1 MKKLDDKKLVAVYT
15 NIGRG
20 HPNYLDSTLRAIE
33 HKLEKLPRNIKIIS
47 VFDVSKGISL
57 FGWKTVRRIYRSG
70 AQGGLASFLYNKARG
85 PRSDGGQKNKTIK
98 VLGKSLRKNFEGYNG
113 IVMVAH
119 PILTQILGQVCRVYY
134 IHGEVAS
141 PLEFDIFRSEK
152 IFVPLQE
159 TAESFISMGI
169 PEDRIIVTGLML
181 EPELA
186 AKSDLIKAE
195 RLNRLEAGKRATI
208 GFFNSGA
215 YPKPHVWQIIEC
227 AEHMLKKNLGNIII
241 SCGTEERQ
249 FQRFKSAISQYK
261 PTTSIEAFADG
272 ASPVLLLRNNERQK
286 LTLQEIELLPKI
298 DLAVMAAH
306 ERTNWTLALDLPTI
320 FLKPNIGNF
329 APMNYEY
336 ASEHGTAFPYKEG
349 HIIEAIDKFI
359 VAWREKDGI
368 FKKAEG
374 EYDPGG
380 CFNAA
385 DIIIK
390 AME

>member
-1 MKKLDDKKLVAVYT
+1 MKKLGDKKLVAVYT
-15 NIGRG
+15 DIGRG

-33 HKLEKLPRNIKIIS
+33 HKLEKLPKSIGAVS
-47 VFDVSKGISL
+47 VFELSKGMSL
-57 FGWKTVRRIYRSG
+57 FGWKTVRGIYRSG

-85 PRSDGGQKNKTIK
+85 PGSNGGKKKKTIK
-98 VLGKSLRKNFEGYNG
+98 VLGKSLCKYFEGYEG
-113 IVMVAH
+113 IVLVAH
-119 PILTQILGQVCRVYY
+119 PILAQILGELCRLYY

-141 PLEFDIFRSEK
+141 PLEFDISSSEK

-159 TAESFISMGI
+159 TAKSFISMGI

-186 AKSDLIKAE
+186 AKSDLINAE
-195 RLNRLEAGKRATI
+195 RLNRLEAGKRATV
-208 GFFNSGA
+208 GFYNSGA
-215 YPKPHVWQIIEC
+215 YPKPHVWQIIEG
-227 AEHMLKKNLGNIII
+227 AEHILKKNLGNIMI

-249 FQRFKSAISQYK
+249 FRRFKSAISQYK
-261 PTTSIEAFADG
+261 PTTSIVAFTG

-298 DLAVMAAH
+298 DLAVVAAH
-306 ERTNWTLALDLPTI
+306 ERTNWTLALNLPTI

-336 ASEHGTAFPYKEG
+336 ASEHGTVFPHKEG

-359 VAWREKDGI
+359 VAWREKDDI
-368 FKKAEG
+368 FRKAEG